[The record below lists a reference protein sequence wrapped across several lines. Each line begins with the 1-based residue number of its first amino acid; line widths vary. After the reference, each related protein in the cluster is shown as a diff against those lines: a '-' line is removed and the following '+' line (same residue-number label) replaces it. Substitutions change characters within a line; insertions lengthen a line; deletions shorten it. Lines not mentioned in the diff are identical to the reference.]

1 MNELSFPDDDPIFD
15 FHVANIVFYA
25 ETGLRRIRCAIDCTA
40 LQEHFGATGP
50 SQAQWMRAF
59 EPGPAYREALAT
71 LEYGVDSGMGFVMVT
86 GEIGMGKTT
95 LIRSFLRRAVR
106 PDLCIIYLFHPL
118 LTFRALVA
126 AIAEELGLPVG
137 DPEPHQ

>member
-1 MNELSFPDDDPIFD
+1 MYHAFYGLARLPFQGSPDPD
-15 FHVANIVFYA
+15 FLY
-25 ETGLRRIRCAIDCTA
+25 
-40 LQEHFGATGP
+40 
-50 SQAQWMRAF
+50 
-59 EPGPAYREALAT
+59 PGPAYQEALAT

-137 DPEPHQ
+137 DPEPH